1 MVLKNRRETAHCVR
15 RGRRGQRERKGEKEE
30 RATEEIN
37 SCKIKKKR
45 DVERITKIPSGK
57 IVQEMGKGN

>member
-1 MVLKNRRETAHCVR
+1 M
-15 RGRRGQRERKGEKEE
+15 GEKEE
-30 RATEEIN
+30 RATEEIK

-57 IVQEMGKGN
+57 NRPGDGKGN